1 MMFRTRRCKADR
13 SRVRYRRAADKAVLR
28 AGHNMPARRDPAYK
42 DRKVP
47 DRQRCDWHRGWHR
60 NGHRPRPARGRRE
73 NRAHARRKS
82 CPRAKAAPAVGTRPL
97 LACAESHRAAQIRG
111 AASAMLKSLGK
122 DWAKLETADR
132 TENANAIPDRL
143 NTATPSPS
151 RLSTAA
157 PEMSLKLGQPLGA
170 IDMCARPMGALQA
183 QRFTKRSMSSSAVA
197 NEVTSRMRT
206 LSGPA
211 SKFPLLRT

>member
-111 AASAMLKSLGK
+111 AASAMLKGLGK
-122 DWAKLETADR
+122 TGQSLRQR
-132 TENANAIPDRL
+132 TGR
-143 NTATPSPS
+143 
-151 RLSTAA
+151 
-157 PEMSLKLGQPLGA
+157 K
-170 IDMCARPMGALQA
+170 
-183 QRFTKRSMSSSAVA
+183 
-197 NEVTSRMRT
+197 MRT
-206 LSGPA
+206 QFRIVSTRPPPPRRDCP
-211 SKFPLLRT
+211 PLLLRRASNWGDPWAQSTCAPVQWARFRRRDSRSVRCLLQRWRTRSRAV

>member
-13 SRVRYRRAADKAVLR
+13 RRAADKAVLR
-28 AGHNMPARRDPAYK
+28 AGHNMLARRDPAYK

-111 AASAMLKSLGK
+111 AASAMLKGLGK
-122 DWAKLETADR
+122 TGQSLRQRTGRKMRTQFRIVSTRPPPPRRDCPPLEM
-132 TENANAIPDRL
+132 N
-143 NTATPSPS
+143 
-151 RLSTAA
+151 
-157 PEMSLKLGQPLGA
+157 LKLGRPLGA